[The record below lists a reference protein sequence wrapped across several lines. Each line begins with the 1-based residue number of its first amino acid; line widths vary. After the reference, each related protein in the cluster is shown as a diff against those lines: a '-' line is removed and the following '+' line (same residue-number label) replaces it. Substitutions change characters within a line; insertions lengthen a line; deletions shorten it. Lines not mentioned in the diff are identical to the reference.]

1 MSLLPN
7 SSALSYG
14 APGGIVSFFTFRS
27 KISAVPVFD
36 PANRRV
42 KWVDQTLDVHAWI
55 AGDPAF
61 QDDGTDLSRNTTGLT
76 LTQKRQVL
84 TKPGLILRFHN
95 SGYGSFTV
103 NDPAATPPAFD
114 AAFGPHPKVLSWVPV
129 GNDIGA
135 IVDWSV
141 TAHIPECGQARY
153 RGVPCAV
160 TSEFDFDID
169 LHGWTTVRTVVTI
182 EIPAGIGVA
191 SARLDDDADAYRE
204 RYRPPVPVGF
214 QRMGGNFKLSPDKR
228 TLTGTFVDKQI
239 PYPLPAGMTACKVT
253 QEVGSS
259 MAKGFA
265 MYDCNLSGEY
275 VPQASAT
282 MNTAKER
289 AYAHFLALLAKKLLG
304 TVSINALGK
313 DSAANAKAIN
323 DIMAANFIGQA
334 AQALVIPAT
343 DKRAFR
349 LVESIRIAD
358 DVYGVGCRFD
368 AHYRILGANLPNI
381 ANFARL
387 WQPLDDD
394 FQLWKASL
402 DNVAWNVRGQAGIKY
417 DRQKEVILDLCL
429 DSASLRSAAP
439 LGQQVILK
447 SGPLP
452 NLGGAGAGEP
462 VPSIPAQTLPGQGK
476 VGGAGEGGPDPDAT
490 WIHYRAA
497 LTAYEDDHQVRH
509 KPLADTVA
517 VTPQGKQNSRY
528 GGLLAEAG
536 PGQVSVDGP
545 TEKASGNTPPDV
557 IQQVSAPSYTI
568 RLTGTAVRAYYRPAA
583 PRIVSVNGV
592 AVTQLRRVVSEEELA
607 KSSVPIYGLAW
618 DITYLVPAAPVGNYP
633 VPENPMFG
641 TKGGTAA
648 APKG

>member
-1 MSLLPN
+1 MSLLPCN
-7 SSALSYG
+7 STLSYG
-14 APGGIVSFFTFRS
+14 APGGLVSILTFRS

-36 PANRRV
+36 PANRRI
-42 KWVDQTLDVHAWI
+42 KWVDQTLDVHGWV
-55 AGDPAF
+55 AGDPSF
-61 QDDGTDLSRNTTGLT
+61 QDDGTDLARNTTGLT
-76 LTQKRQVL
+76 LTGMRQVL

-114 AAFGPHPKVLSWVPV
+114 AAFGPHPKILSWVP
-129 GNDIGA
+129 IGDDQA
-135 IVDWSV
+135 AMLDWSV

-169 LHGWTTVRTVVTI
+169 LHGWTTTRTVITI

-191 SARLDDDADAYRE
+191 TARLDDDADAYRE
-204 RYRPPVPVGF
+204 RFKPPVPVGF
-214 QRMGGNFKLSPDKR
+214 QRQPTHWHLSQDKR
-228 TLTGTFVDKQI
+228 VLTGTFTDKQL
-239 PYPLPAGMTACKVT
+239 PYPLPVGVTACKVT
-253 QEVGSS
+253 QDVGTS
-259 MAKGFA
+259 MKQGFA

-282 MNTAKER
+282 MNTAKAR
-289 AYAHFLALLAKKLLG
+289 CHAHFLALLAKKLLG
-304 TVSINALGK
+304 TASINDTGK
-313 DSAANAKAIN
+313 ANAKAIN
-323 DIMAANFIGQA
+323 ELIRANFLGGA
-334 AQALVIPAT
+334 AATIVIPET

-349 LVESIRIAD
+349 LVEAIRISD
-358 DVYGVGCRFD
+358 DVYGIGCRFT

-387 WQPLDDD
+387 WQPLDDN
-394 FQLWKASL
+394 FQLWKTSL

-439 LGQQVILK
+439 LGQQVILR

-462 VPSIPAQTLPGQGK
+462 VPSIPAQALNPGGK
-476 VGGAGEGGPDPDAT
+476 VGGQGEGGEPDPGAT
-490 WIHYRAA
+490 WIHYQAA
-497 LTAYEDDHQVRH
+497 LTADEDDHQVRH

-536 PGQVSVDGP
+536 AGQVQADGP

-568 RLTGTAVRAYYRPAA
+568 RLTGTAVRAYYRPPA

-592 AVTQLRRVVSEEELA
+592 AVTQRRRRVSETVLG

-618 DITYLVPAAPVGNYP
+618 DITYLVPSAPVGNYP